1 MNILLTGFSG
11 QLGKAIISSKP
22 KDIKIICKD
31 KLELDLLS
39 RESCFKVI
47 RDNRPDWII
56 NCAAYTNVD
65 KAEEEKEL
73 AYKVN
78 SLAPKFLSEA
88 IKNYGGDLLHIS
100 TDYVFDGK
108 KNTPYNP
115 SENKSPICSYGFTK
129 AKGEDFIY
137 ETLSGLDKG
146 NIIRTSWLMSSYGNN
161 FALKMIQ
168 KLKSHNKL
176 KIIYDQLG
184 SPTTANTLAYACWK
198 TIILKNKG
206 EKLPPIMHFTNSG
219 AASWYDIAISIDEIG
234 KELNLLDETNIII
247 PIETKEYKSAAK
259 RPNYSVLN
267 SFESFDKLSIKPI
280 YWREALKKVLL
291 ELKNLT
297 IKN

>member
-11 QLGKAIISSKP
+11 QLGKSIISSKP

-39 RESCFKVI
+39 RESCLKVI
-47 RDNRPDWII
+47 KDIRPDWII

-65 KAEEEKEL
+65 RAEEEKEL

-115 SENKSPICSYGFTK
+115 NENKSPICSYGYTK
-129 AKGEDFIY
+129 AKGEDFICD
-137 ETLSGLDKG
+137 TLSGLDKG
-146 NIIRTSWLMSSYGNN
+146 NIIRTSWLMSSCGNN
-161 FALKMIQ
+161 FALKIIQ
-168 KLKSHNKL
+168 KLKSNEKL
-176 KIIYDQLG
+176 NIIYDQLG
-184 SPTTANTLAYACWK
+184 SPTTASTLAYGCWK

-206 EKLPPIMHFTNSG
+206 VKLPSIMHFTNSG
-219 AASWYDIAISIDEIG
+219 VASWYDIAISIDEIG
-234 KELNLLDETNIII
+234 REFKLLKETNSII
-247 PIETKEYKSAAK
+247 PIETKEYQSAAT
-259 RPNYSVLN
+259 RPKYSVLN

-280 YWREALKKVLL
+280 YWREALKKVLF
-291 ELKNLT
+291 ELKNST
-297 IKN
+297 INK

>member
-11 QLGKAIISSKP
+11 QLGKSIISSKP
-22 KDIKIICKD
+22 KDVKIICKD
-31 KLELDLLS
+31 KLELNLLS
-39 RESCFKVI
+39 RESCFKFI
-47 RDNRPDWII
+47 KDNRPDWII

-65 KAEEEKEL
+65 RAEEEKEL

-78 SLAPKFLSEA
+78 SLAPKFFSEA

-115 SENKSPICSYGFTK
+115 NENKSPICSYGYTK
-129 AKGEDFIY
+129 AKGEDFII

-146 NIIRTSWLMSSYGNN
+146 NIIRTRWLMSSHGNN
-161 FALKMIQ
+161 FALKIIQ
-168 KLKSHNKL
+168 KLKSHEKL

-206 EKLPPIMHFTNSG
+206 EKIPPIMHFTNSG
-219 AASWYDIAISIDEIG
+219 AASWYDIAVSINEIG
-234 KELNLLDETNIII
+234 KEFDLLDETNSIT
-247 PIETKEYKSAAK
+247 PIETKEYKTAAI
-259 RPNYSVLN
+259 RPKYSVLN

-280 YWREALKKVLL
+280 YWREALKDVLF
-291 ELKNLT
+291 EFKSST